1 MFFFSQ
7 WIIACKI
14 LKVSISLSISID
26 NFSCCTPIFVL
37 AVMRISF
44 LRGVNIFLWNCFL
57 AFLICRNILQGRLS
71 HSLSI
76 ISSTIPTWMLQCWL
90 VEWSL
95 LLLVAAQGSEN
106 RKQTQAYVTFT
117 ETPRLIMHGRDIYI
131 LEAEIDV
138 ESIVTFLTPP
148 ASFHFIFLHKK

>member
-14 LKVSISLSISID
+14 LKVFISLPISID
-26 NFSCCTPIFVL
+26 SFSCCTPIFVL
-37 AVMRISF
+37 VVMRISF
-44 LRGVNIFLWNCFL
+44 LRGANIFLWYCLL
-57 AFLICRNILQGRLS
+57 AFLICRNILQERLS

-76 ISSTIPTWMLQCWL
+76 MSSTIPTRIAVLQCWL

-95 LLLVAAQGSEN
+95 LLLVAAQGLEN

-117 ETPRLIMHGRDIYI
+117 ETPRLIMH
-131 LEAEIDV
+131 V
-138 ESIVTFLTPP
+138 IVRLKIAYGEHCQIFTFWRQRSMLKVLL
-148 ASFHFIFLHKK
+148 HF